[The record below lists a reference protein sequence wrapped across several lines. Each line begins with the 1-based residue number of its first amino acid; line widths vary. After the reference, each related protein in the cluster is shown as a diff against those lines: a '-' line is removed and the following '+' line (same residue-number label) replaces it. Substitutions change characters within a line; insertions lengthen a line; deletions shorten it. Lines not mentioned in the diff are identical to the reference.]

1 MMLYAYMYVQHC
13 ITMNIYIYTHI
24 YIYTYD
30 VITVMFGMCTAF
42 GSLSFIM
49 LAPEALC
56 VDEIIGII
64 PRKLK

>member
-13 ITMNIYIYTHI
+13 ITMNIYIHT